1 MTEQTNNGGGNQGEP
16 APKRPTPAPKIGKPY
31 MDHRVL
37 TRETKP
43 DSANTVK
50 TAS

>member
-1 MTEQTNNGGGNQGEP
+1 MTEQTKNGGGNQGDAAPKRSAP
-16 APKRPTPAPKIGKPY
+16 APKLGKPY

-43 DSANTVK
+43 DSASTVK